1 MISVAKLE
9 MRGKDIAN
17 PMKTAHRLQ
26 R

>member
-1 MISVAKLE
+1 